1 MNTTKLRPGDLVEVK
16 DPDEILET
24 LDSDGTLD
32 HLPFMPEMLEFCGK
46 RFRLANRAVKTCFT
60 GPAAPIRTFRG
71 DDVVTLEQ
79 VRCSGASHD
88 GCQKECLIFWRE
100 AWLRKVGD
108 NTVDKPVDPQASE
121 RLRSRLKVSTGPK
134 NYFCQASELLRVTE
148 DLTRGQKF
156 GLCFSEVRAGNC
168 SALQM
173 AGRIATW
180 LFWRTRRK
188 LLGEYGR
195 GSQKTPSKVASLNL
209 QPGEWI
215 EVKSLAKISE
225 TLNQRARNSGLYF
238 TPGMSSECGRQYRVK
253 SRLEKIIDDG
263 TGEMRQMRNTVLLE
277 GSLCEC
283 AYGVL
288 GGCPRAEFNYWRDSW
303 LSRTTPKSEN
313 VSAART
319 EQG

>member
-108 NTVDKPVDPQASE
+108 N
-121 RLRSRLKVSTGPK
+121 
-134 NYFCQASELLRVTE
+134 
-148 DLTRGQKF
+148 
-156 GLCFSEVRAGNC
+156 
-168 SALQM
+168 
-173 AGRIATW
+173 
-180 LFWRTRRK
+180 
-188 LLGEYGR
+188 
-195 GSQKTPSKVASLNL
+195 
-209 QPGEWI
+209 
-215 EVKSLAKISE
+215 
-225 TLNQRARNSGLYF
+225 
-238 TPGMSSECGRQYRVK
+238 
-253 SRLEKIIDDG
+253 
-263 TGEMRQMRNTVLLE
+263 
-277 GSLCEC
+277 
-283 AYGVL
+283 
-288 GGCPRAEFNYWRDSW
+288 
-303 LSRTTPKSEN
+303 
-313 VSAART
+313 
-319 EQG
+319 